1 MYDTLVL
8 PGGGM
13 KGFTLL
19 GSLQCC
25 IDNDVLKNVKNF
37 FIFGIIVKL
46 WRFKRVGKF
55 FSKFTHF

>member
-37 FIFGIIVKL
+37 LYSLSLRLTI
-46 WRFKRVGKF
+46 
-55 FSKFTHF
+55 